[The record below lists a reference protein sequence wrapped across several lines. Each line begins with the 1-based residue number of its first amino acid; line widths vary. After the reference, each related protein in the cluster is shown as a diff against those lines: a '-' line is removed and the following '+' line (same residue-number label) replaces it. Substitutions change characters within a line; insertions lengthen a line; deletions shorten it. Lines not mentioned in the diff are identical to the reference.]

1 MKDKIVKKS
10 TLSWADTCVMSGKV
24 KIFNR
29 SFFFHTLLIRRS
41 IMCKKL
47 IFLISFVL
55 VLVFASSLAQA
66 AVQIWREAESAD
78 PLTAPMVISTGD
90 PNASGGAYIGVP
102 AGNNSTA
109 ASPAPAGTASF
120 VFDVPAAGTYQV
132 IVRLRCATDTIDDDS
147 AYARIDGATL
157 SSTAGLVGGW
167 IKWNGISARV
177 TGTGW
182 AWVKVFND
190 GDGGAD
196 EKFTLN
202 AGQYVLE
209 LAYRED
215 GLYFDGILI
224 TDDLALDLA
233 TLPAALPACVETN
246 ILVNGGFESG
256 FGAPWVFDNAT
267 PTNSIVDDT
276 QEGANALK
284 VTVAAKGSSD
294 YIPALA
300 QPGLSF
306 AAGKKYTFSVFMKGE
321 VDGMKVQLKPQQ
333 RGGSYTGYGQKT
345 VTLTTE
351 WAEYSTTTPVFSSAV
366 ATADVSIWLGMQAG
380 TIYIDHARFY
390 EGDYVAPC
398 PPAVKP
404 IVLKATKPNPG
415 SGATNIPRE
424 TTLSWKKGEY
434 ATSHNVYFGTSSQA
448 ITDATVDNPMS
459 VLVSMQQTAVTYAPV
474 GIDYGT
480 TYYWRIDEVNA
491 VDNSITK
498 GNIWNFTTKAIGLI
512 IPQASITA
520 TASSSKD
527 DTQGPINT
535 INGSGLTGN
544 VHSTDAKAMWLS
556 ATTTDPNKAWI
567 QYNFDKVYKLPRMLI
582 WNYNVTGL
590 TSGISIKGVTIE
602 YSADGGQTWKVL
614 SSVAE
619 LPKGTGDPIIVNLGG
634 VANGL
639 AANAIRI
646 TANSNWSTTPKF
658 NQYGLSEVKFYYI
671 PVWPTTPNP
680 ANGATGIAVKPTLT
694 WTAGDG
700 VVEHRV
706 FFGTDE
712 QAVRNGTVASYTVA
726 TPSWATPE
734 LVLDN
739 KYYWRVE
746 EVNMASDP
754 NKWSGDTWNFTVSP
768 YRVVDDFEG
777 ASLKWTGGSSSS
789 GNGAA
794 ASLDTTI
801 ANNGSKSMKFM
812 YDDRSTQGYSQVSA
826 SPGSYTN
833 PLPSGTNWKT
843 GGPRYLVFWIYGDI
857 ANANTEKLYV
867 VLNNS
872 AVYWNP
878 AAGKELVPVSEVLSP
893 WWTQVTI
900 PLVPSEVTL
909 NNVTSIGIGF
919 GRNGWTAG
927 TGTIRIDDIRLY
939 KNAPVPTV
947 PANPGD
953 ANLVARYKMENNVN
967 DSTSHAI
974 NGTILGN
981 PQFVAN
987 TLPAYGK
994 ALVFDA
1000 NQDCVDLGPSD
1011 PFNFTGSFTI
1021 AFWAKI
1027 GTWNSEWGN
1036 VMVATRGESPMGFQI
1051 RQGGA
1056 YVASMQGKTGKGLA
1070 FTTRG
1075 IGIAGIS
1082 ASWNEDMITDP
1093 PATGRWTHIACVFDK
1108 DAGVKRVYFDSKLI
1122 QASATTGGTLK
1133 ASTTKASLGAR
1144 SNSGNTGFEGFLDGS
1159 LDEVRLYN
1167 KALTDGEV
1175 KFLADPTP

>member
-1 MKDKIVKKS
+1 
-10 TLSWADTCVMSGKV
+10 
-24 KIFNR
+24 
-29 SFFFHTLLIRRS
+29 
-41 IMCKKL
+41 MCKKL

-78 PLTAPMVISTGD
+78 PFTAPMAKFTDD
-90 PNASGGAYIGVP
+90 PNASGGAYIAVT

-109 ASPAPAGTASF
+109 ASPAPAGTASYI
-120 VFDVPAAGTYQV
+120 FDVPAAGTYKV
-132 IVRLRCATDTIDDDS
+132 FVRTKRGPDTYNDDS
-147 AYARIDGATL
+147 AYVRIDGATY
-157 SSTAGLVGGW
+157 SSGSGW
-167 IKWNGISARV
+167 IKWNNIGAYV
-177 TGTGW
+177 GTTW
-182 AWVKVFND
+182 KWIAVFNND
-190 GDGGAD
+190 ASDAQVQ
-196 EKFTLN
+196 FTMT

-209 LAYRED
+209 IAYRED
-215 GLYFDGILI
+215 GLSFDGILI
-224 TDDLALDLA
+224 TDDLALDPT
-233 TLPAALPACVETN
+233 TLPAVLPGCVETN

-276 QEGANALK
+276 QEGSNALK
-284 VTVAAKGSSD
+284 VTVAAKGSQD

-333 RGGSYTGYGQKT
+333 RGGSYTGYGQTT

-351 WAEYSTTTPVFSSAV
+351 WAEYSTTTPVFSTAV

-404 IVLKATKPNPG
+404 IVLKATKPNPS
-415 SGATNIPRE
+415 SGATNILRDV
-424 TTLSWKKGEY
+424 TLSWKKGEY
-434 ATSHNVYFGTSSQA
+434 ANSHNVYFGTSSQA
-448 ITDATVDNPMS
+448 VTDASVGNPMG
-459 VLVSMQQTAVTYAPV
+459 VLASMQQPDVSYSPV

-480 TYYWRIDEVNA
+480 TYYWRIDEVNEA
-491 VDNSITK
+491 DMTITK
-498 GNIWNFTTKAIGLI
+498 GNIWNFATKPIGQI

-556 ATTTDPNKAWI
+556 DTTKDPNKAWI
-567 QYNFDKVYKLPRMLI
+567 QYQFDKVYKLPRMLI

-602 YSADGGQTWKVL
+602 YSANGGQTWKVL
-614 SSVAE
+614 SSVTE

-634 VANGL
+634 VANGI
-639 AANAIRI
+639 AADTIRI

-658 NQYGLSEVKFYYI
+658 NQYGLSEVKFYYV

-694 WTAGDG
+694 WTAGEG

-712 QAVRNGTVASYTVA
+712 LAVTNGTAASSMVA
-726 TPSWATPE
+726 TPSWTTPE

-746 EVNMASDP
+746 EVNLASDP
-754 NKWSGDTWNFTVSP
+754 NKWTGSTWNFTVSP

-777 ASLKWTGGSSSS
+777 TSLKWTGGSSST

-794 ASLDTTI
+794 VSLDTAL
-801 ANNGSKSMKFM
+801 ANNGSKSMKYM
-812 YDDRSTQGYSQVSA
+812 YDDRSTKGFSEATATVS
-826 SPGSYTN
+826 GLT
-833 PLPSGTNWKT
+833 SGTNWTT
-843 GGPRYLVFWIYGDI
+843 GGSRYLVFWVYGDL
-857 ANANTEKLYV
+857 ANVNTEQLYV
-867 VLNNS
+867 KLNNS
-872 AVYWNP
+872 AVYWYTKDIIP
-878 AAGKELVPVSEVLSP
+878 MAEVVSP
-893 WWTQVTI
+893 WWTQVTLQLM
-900 PLVPSEVTL
+900 PAEVTL
-909 NNVTSIGIGF
+909 NNVTNIGIGF
-919 GRNGWTAG
+919 VRKGGTAG

-974 NGTILGN
+974 NGTIIGN

-994 ALVFDA
+994 ALAFDA
-1000 NQDCVDLGPSD
+1000 NQDCVDLGKND
-1011 PFNFTGSFTI
+1011 AFNFKGSFSI
-1021 AFWAKI
+1021 SFWANIQAWTSTWGSVMI
-1027 GTWNSEWGN
+1027 GN
-1036 VMVATRGESPMGFQI
+1036 RGENNVGWQI
-1051 RQGGA
+1051 RQGTSN
-1056 YVASMQGKTGKGLA
+1056 YLS

-1075 IGIAGIS
+1075 IS
-1082 ASWNEDMITDP
+1082 NDDMFSNLIP
-1093 PATGRWTHIACVFDK
+1093 PLNKWVHVTCVYDSEAFTK
-1108 DAGVKRVYFDSKLI
+1108 AIYFDSKLI
-1122 QASATTGGTLK
+1122 RKIALTGTNHVVAPTTHNTY
-1133 ASTTKASLGAR
+1133 LGAR
-1144 SNSGNTGFEGFLDGS
+1144 ANSANTGQESLFNGI
-1159 LDEVRLYN
+1159 LDEVRVFN
-1167 KALTDGEV
+1167 KALSDAEIR
-1175 KFLADPTP
+1175 FLADPTP